1 VGKLSDTLRGL
12 SSHLD
17 HFATTGINIETAA
30 LTFTKM
36 LKAMLDGI
44 AGTLEAS
51 PITIPGPTINPPAP
65 TSGAQ

>member
-1 VGKLSDTLRGL
+1 MGKLSETIRGL
-12 SSHLD
+12 ADHLD
-17 HFATTGINIETAA
+17 HFATTGIGIETAA

-51 PITIPGPTINPPAP
+51 PITIPGPKIPPPSA
-65 TSGAQ
+65 

>member
-1 VGKLSDTLRGL
+1 MGKLSDTFRGI
-12 SSHLD
+12 SAHLD
-17 HFATTGINIETAA
+17 HFATTGISIETTA

-51 PITIPGPTINPPAP
+51 PITIPGPMIPAP
-65 TSGAQ
+65 GGK